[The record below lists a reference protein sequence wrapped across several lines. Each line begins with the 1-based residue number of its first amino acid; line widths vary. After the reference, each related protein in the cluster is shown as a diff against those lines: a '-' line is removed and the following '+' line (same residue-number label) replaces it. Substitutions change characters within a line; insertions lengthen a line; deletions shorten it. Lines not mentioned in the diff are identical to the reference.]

1 MRKQPIS
8 LKRSAFIRLLLITVA
23 VVLVFYVIGL
33 YLNAAAIDN
42 VRDGLQDALNMEAQY
57 IAGEIEREIDNLVV
71 FQQELASDDLL
82 LRYTVANS
90 ILSDY
95 QRLELVKSISNQ
107 LWRITR
113 FSSIVETAHV
123 HFANL
128 DKTIAADKNIYDTL
142 DANAWA
148 SFSAYAGPLP
158 FHILE
163 WDRQIF
169 LLYTKTERRAPSFII
184 EVGISPEKLLEKLA
198 LMRSNDTVAMLLV
211 HEDGTPFV
219 GTQGAA
225 ELNSG
230 LVMEKKEYRY
240 QGSAYLV
247 TEANLPALQLKL
259 RCFSSM
265 NAAMEPMLRH
275 NMWIWGL
282 TLLAG
287 LLLVVYLAYY
297 RIYILRPLNTI
308 FESVRRA
315 EETGQFTIGRPNADF
330 DDIYAQFTGM
340 VEKIEDLAKRVYEER
355 FRAQRAELRQLQ
367 MQINPHF
374 FYNTLFMVYRMAQA
388 EGNDDIARVCL
399 DLSNYYR
406 YITKMPEHDVPLK
419 DEVAHIR
426 QYLDI
431 QSIRFAPRIT
441 IHMDELPAEIENEKI
456 PPLMLQ
462 PVVENAFVHG
472 MKHCTRGGVV
482 EMHYQYTD
490 AWYRVIVYDNG
501 GSMDEAAVEELNR
514 RLECGGLEDGSAL
527 QNLRRRMELR
537 NGGKS
542 ELRLESYRQ
551 GLRVSITFPRGE
563 GKRDDVSAG
572 G

>member
-23 VVLVFYVIGL
+23 VVLVFYAIGL
-33 YLNAAAIDN
+33 YLNSTAIDN

-57 IAGEIEREIDNLVV
+57 IAGEIEREIENLMV

-82 LRYTVANS
+82 LRYVLTNS

-95 QRLELVKSISNQ
+95 QRLEAVKSISNQ

-113 FSSIVETAHV
+113 FSSIVETARI
-123 HFANL
+123 HFACL
-128 DKTIAADKNIYDTL
+128 DKTIAADKNIYDML
-142 DANAWA
+142 DADAWA
-148 SFSAYAGPLP
+148 SFSAYVGPLP
-158 FHILE
+158 FHVLE

-169 LLYTKTERRAPSFII
+169 LLYTKTERRVPSFII
-184 EVGISPEKLLEKLA
+184 EVGISPEKLLEKLS

-219 GTQGAA
+219 STQGAA

-230 LVMEKKEYRY
+230 LVKEKKEYRY

-247 TEANLPALQLKL
+247 AEANLPALQLKL

-287 LLLVVYLAYY
+287 LLLAVYLAYY
-297 RIYILRPLNTI
+297 RVYILHPLNTI

-330 DDIYAQFTGM
+330 DDIYVQFTGM

-441 IHMDELPAEIENEKI
+441 IHMDELPGEIENEKI

-472 MKHCTRGGVV
+472 LKHCTSGGLV
-482 EMHYQYTD
+482 EIHYQYTD
-490 AWYRVIVYDNG
+490 TWYRVIVYDNG

-514 RLECGGLEDGSAL
+514 RLKCGDLEDGSAL

-542 ELRLESYRQ
+542 ELRLESYQQ

>member
-23 VVLVFYVIGL
+23 VVLVFYAIGL
-33 YLNAAAIDN
+33 YLNSTSIDN
-42 VRDGLQDALNMEAQY
+42 VRNGLQDALNMEAQY
-57 IAGEIEREIDNLVV
+57 IAGEIDREIDNLVV

-82 LRYTVANS
+82 LRYVVANG

-95 QRLELVKSISNQ
+95 QRLELVKNISNQ

-113 FSSIVETAHV
+113 FSSIVETARV
-123 HFANL
+123 HFAKL

-142 DANAWA
+142 DRKAWA

-158 FHILE
+158 FHVLE

-169 LLYTKTERRAPSFII
+169 LLYTKTERRAPTFII
-184 EVGISPEKLLEKLA
+184 EVGISPQKLLEKLS
-198 LMRSNDTVAMLLV
+198 LMRSNDTVAILLV

-225 ELNSG
+225 ELNGG
-230 LVMEKKEYRY
+230 LVKAKKEYRY

-247 TEANLPALQLKL
+247 AEANLPALHLKL

-275 NMWIWGL
+275 NMWLWGL

-297 RIYILRPLNTI
+297 RMYILHPLNTI

-315 EETGQFTIGRPNADF
+315 EKTGQFTIGRPNADF
-330 DDIYAQFTGM
+330 DDIYAQFNGM

-441 IHMDELPAEIENEKI
+441 IRMDDLPAEIENEKI

-472 MKHCTRGGVV
+472 MKHCTSGGLV

-514 RLECGGLEDGSAL
+514 RLKCGDMEDGSAL

-537 NGGKS
+537 NDGKS
-542 ELRLESYRQ
+542 ELRLESYQQ

-563 GKRDDVSAG
+563 GKRDAVSAG